1 MGFIVQILQGL
12 EYLHNHR
19 ILHLDIKP
27 DNIMVT
33 NLSVIKI
40 IDFGSA
46 QSYNPLSL
54 QKYSRDLGT
63 LEYMGIYSMIDMSC
77 PVLFFVLRIVIR
89 QFNVSSCFSQAPEML
104 KGDVVGPPAD
114 IWSLGILSY
123 IM

>member
-46 QSYNPLSL
+46 QSFNPLSL
-54 QKYSRDLGT
+54 QNYSRDLGT
-63 LEYMGIYSMIDMSC
+63 LEYMGEYGQINMSC
-77 PVLFFVLRIVIR
+77 PVWLFVLRI
-89 QFNVSSCFSQAPEML
+89 QNQTF
-104 KGDVVGPPAD
+104 
-114 IWSLGILSY
+114 
-123 IM
+123 